1 MTILL
6 RPKKGFDPHQHNDM
20 EMITYVRSGA
30 ITHTDNQGN
39 KGRTVAGDIQVMSA
53 GNRRYSVRI

>member
-6 RPKKGFDPHQHNDM
+6 RLKKALILIN
-20 EMITYVRSGA
+20 ITIWKLLLIVRSGA

-53 GNRRYSVRI
+53 GHRRYSVRI